1 MCGIGG
7 SLLNEHC
14 YSSASSSFFILILN
28 NMKLTRGCGRTSGA
42 VAARQEKLKLKSM
55 VILPSW
61 KPDDIYPSKL
71 AKSAI
76 SYQHPLGLLYIAT
89 CIQAAGHQVELVDG
103 AFWTHKEVIGKV
115 RAFRPGFVGVSANA
129 SMWKKAMRTAGDI
142 KAIDPSIHVSVAGP
156 YPSAVEER
164 CLDECEYIDSV
175 VIGEGEETV
184 PDLIERIEEG
194 RDLTGVAGVAFRAA
208 DGAICKN
215 QPRPLIENLDS
226 VPIPCRELLGDFDKY
241 ESPPGSYK
249 KKPIAIV
256 MTSRGCK
263 ARCIYCFQMK
273 GERRVRFRS
282 VENVVK
288 EVEELVNHYGFRE
301 IRFLDETFTADRER
315 AMEIFRQFQEK
326 KLKFSFY
333 VSSRVNTVDYEL
345 LKEMKKAGCW
355 AILYGAESG
364 VQKNLNAMRKGI
376 TLEQTREAVKAAKK
390 TGLKIY
396 TPFIIGIPGETYEEA
411 LKTIDFAIELDP
423 HYANFHSMTPFP
435 GTELY
440 ENIDK
445 YGTMSMD
452 TDDYTFEGEAF
463 VPYTM
468 TREQIDELRTIG
480 FKRFYSRPKFILRRL
495 AEVRSWYDF
504 RTVVK
509 GGVSFFW
516 LWVKR
521 DSLRVQKVETPAG
534 TTGPGKATAV
544 AETEKTGGASK

>member
-1 MCGIGG
+1 M
-7 SLLNEHC
+7 
-14 YSSASSSFFILILN
+14 
-28 NMKLTRGCGRTSGA
+28 
-42 VAARQEKLKLKSM
+42 KSM

-71 AKSAI
+71 AKSAV

-89 CIQAAGHQVELVDG
+89 CIQEAGHEVKLIDG
-103 AFWTHKEVIGKV
+103 AFWTQSEVLDQV
-115 RAFRPGFVGVSANA
+115 RAFGPGFVGVSANA
-129 SMWKKAMRTAGDI
+129 SMWKKAARTAEDI

-156 YPSAVEER
+156 FPSAVEEE
-164 CLDECEYIDSV
+164 CLKMCEHIDSV

-184 PDLIERIEEG
+184 PELIERVEKGES
-194 RDLTGVAGVAFRAA
+194 LEGVAGVAFRSAS
-208 DGAICKN
+208 GAITKN
-215 QPRPLIENLDS
+215 EPRPLIEDLDTI
-226 VPIPCRELLGDFDKY
+226 PIPRRELLGDFDKY

-249 KKPIAIV
+249 EKPIAIV

-273 GERRVRFRS
+273 GERRIRFRS
-282 VENVVK
+282 VENVVQ
-288 EVEELVNHYGFRE
+288 EVEELVNRYGFKE

-315 AMEIFRQFQEK
+315 ALEILRGFRERQ
-326 KLKFSFY
+326 LKFSFY

-355 AILYGAESG
+355 AVLFGAESG
-364 VQKNLNAMRKGI
+364 VQKNLNTMRKGI
-376 TLEQTREAVKAAKK
+376 TLDQTRAAVKAAKK
-390 TGLKIY
+390 AGLKVY

-411 LKTIDFAIELDP
+411 QRTIDFAIELDP

-452 TDDYTFEGEAF
+452 TDDYTFEGAAF

-468 TREQIDELRTIG
+468 TREQIEELRTAG
-480 FKRFYSRPKFILRRL
+480 FRKFYSRPKFILRRL
-495 AEVRSWYDF
+495 LEVRSWYDL
-504 RTVVK
+504 RTVLK
-509 GGVSFFW
+509 GATSFFW
-516 LWVKR
+516 LWAKR
-521 DSLRVQKVETPAG
+521 DSLKVGKPDANDIGTPRGEAEKAEAAG
-534 TTGPGKATAV
+534 K
-544 AETEKTGGASK
+544 

>member
-1 MCGIGG
+1 
-7 SLLNEHC
+7 
-14 YSSASSSFFILILN
+14 
-28 NMKLTRGCGRTSGA
+28 
-42 VAARQEKLKLKSM
+42 M

-89 CIQAAGHQVELVDG
+89 CIQEAGHEVELVDG
-103 AFWTHKEVIGKV
+103 AFWTQKEVIDKV
-115 RAFRPGFVGVSANA
+115 KAFRPGFVGVSANA
-129 SMWKKAMRTAGDI
+129 SMFKKAAKTAEDI
-142 KAIDPSIHVSVAGP
+142 KAIDPSIHVTVAGP
-156 YPSAVEER
+156 YPSAVEEK
-164 CLDECEYIDSV
+164 CLEQCEFFDSV
-175 VIGEGEETV
+175 VVGEGEETV
-184 PDLIERIEEG
+184 PELVAKIEAG
-194 RDLTGVAGVAFRAA
+194 DSLAGVPGVAYRAA
-208 DGAICKN
+208 DGAIIKN
-215 QPRPLIENLDS
+215 EPRPLIEDLDTI
-226 VPIPCRELLGDFDKY
+226 PIPDRTLLGDFEKY

-249 KKPIAIV
+249 QKPIAIV

-273 GERRVRFRS
+273 GERRIRFRS
-282 VENVVK
+282 VENVMD
-288 EVEELVNHYGFRE
+288 EIEELINRYGFRE

-315 AMEIFRQFQEK
+315 AMEIFRQIRER

-364 VQKNLNAMRKGI
+364 VQKNLNTMKKGI
-376 TLEQTREAVKAAKK
+376 KLDQTRAAVKAAKK
-390 TGLKIY
+390 AGLKVY

-411 LKTIDFAIELDP
+411 LQTIDFAIELDP

-440 ENIDK
+440 ENIDE

-452 TDDYTFEGEAF
+452 TDDYTFEGGAF

-468 TREQIDELRTIG
+468 TREQIDDLRTLA
-480 FKRFYSRPKFILRRL
+480 FRRFYSRPKFILRRL
-495 AEVRSWYDF
+495 TEVRSWYDL
-504 RTVVK
+504 RTVLK
-509 GGVSFFW
+509 GASSFFW

-521 DSLRVQKVETPAG
+521 DSLVVRKQPAEASQKTKHAG
-534 TTGPGKATAV
+534 
-544 AETEKTGGASK
+544 